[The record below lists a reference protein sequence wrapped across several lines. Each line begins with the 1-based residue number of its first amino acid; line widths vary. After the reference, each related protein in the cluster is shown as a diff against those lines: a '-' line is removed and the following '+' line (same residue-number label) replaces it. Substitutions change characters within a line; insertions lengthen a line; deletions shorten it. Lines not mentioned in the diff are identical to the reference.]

1 MTSPT
6 SVANLPSPALI
17 FDVNAI
23 ENNLNKMIA
32 QVGGDTN
39 RLRPHIKTH
48 KCREILEW
56 QLRLGISSVKC
67 ATIAEAEL
75 AADSGIPDILIAYPL
90 IGQNALRLHQLAR
103 AFPKTKFATV
113 VDSARGIEDLSS
125 GPESLEVFI
134 DLNCGMSRTGIR
146 PGPELI
152 QLSRSLLD
160 APNLTFAGLHAYDGH
175 IHDPEITDRLRAFT
189 AAMKELE
196 TCLTSFAAAG
206 IEVAALVSGG
216 SPTFMMHS
224 ASAMSSGIPWQS
236 SPGTTVLWDAGYAE
250 AFTDLDFEPAA
261 FLFTRV
267 VSRPSDTLACLDLG
281 HKAVSSEN
289 PIDNRVRFPNH
300 SELVF
305 RSQSEEHLV
314 VEVADTDSLTVGTEL
329 IGVPWHVCPTV
340 ALYDEAWIVRNG
352 EITGETWSIEARRR
366 RINV

>member
-6 SVANLPSPALI
+6 GLANLPSPALI
-17 FDVNAI
+17 FDVDAI
-23 ENNLNKMIA
+23 ERNLKEMIA
-32 QVGGDTN
+32 QVGGDAS

-48 KCREILEW
+48 KCREILKW

-75 AADSGIPDILIAYPL
+75 AADSGVPDVLIAYPL

-103 AFPKTKFATV
+103 AFPETKFATV

-125 GPESLEVFI
+125 GPESLSVYI
-134 DLNCGMSRTGIR
+134 DLNCGMSRTGTR

-152 QLSRSLLD
+152 QLARSVSET
-160 APNLTFAGLHAYDGH
+160 PNLTFVGSHAYDGH
-175 IHDPEITDRLRAFT
+175 IHDAEVTDRLRAFT

-196 TCLTSFAAAG
+196 TSLTDFATAG
-206 IEVAALVSGG
+206 IEVPAIVSGG
-216 SPTFMMHS
+216 SPTLIMHS
-224 ASAMSSGIPWQS
+224 ASAMPTTIPWQC
-236 SPGTTVLWDAGYAE
+236 SPGTTVLWDAGYGN

-261 FLFTRV
+261 FLLTRV
-267 VSRPSDTLACLDLG
+267 VSRPSDSLACLDLG
-281 HKAVSSEN
+281 HKAVSAEN
-289 PIDNRVRFPNH
+289 PIDNRVRFADHPG
-300 SELVF
+300 LVF

-314 VEVADTDSLTVGTEL
+314 VEVEENSTLSVGTEL

-352 EITGETWSIEARRR
+352 EVTGETWAIEARRR
-366 RINV
+366 RLSV